1 MKPIFSLFFLVIIL
15 KAHPINP
22 LLEPLYFPSYAQFLN
37 LEPHF
42 IVKKKRAY
50 RPFQWGNTII
60 IKRHDLEERQSN
72 QPSDIFRQNAEINV
86 SSQMFLKGMS
96 SASSR
101 IMIDSAAQSSAA
113 Q

>member
-1 MKPIFSLFFLVIIL
+1 MKAIFSLFFLLMVL
-15 KAHPINP
+15 KTHPINP

-86 SSQMFLKGMS
+86 SFQTFLRGIS
-96 SASSR
+96 SASSQ
-101 IMIDSAAQSSAA
+101 IALDSAAQ
-113 Q
+113 

>member
-1 MKPIFSLFFLVIIL
+1 MKPIFSLFFLLMVL

-42 IVKKKRAY
+42 IIKKKRAY

-96 SASSR
+96 NASSR
-101 IMIDSAAQSSAA
+101 TALDSAAQ
-113 Q
+113 

>member
-1 MKPIFSLFFLVIIL
+1 MKPIFSLFFLLMVL
-15 KAHPINP
+15 KVHPINP
-22 LLEPLYFPSYAQFLN
+22 LLEPLYFPSYVQFLN

-42 IVKKKRAY
+42 IIKKKHAY

-60 IKRHDLEERQSN
+60 IKRHDLEECQSN

-86 SSQMFLKGMS
+86 SSQMFLRGMS

-101 IMIDSAAQSSAA
+101 IAFDSTAQ
-113 Q
+113 

>member
-1 MKPIFSLFFLVIIL
+1 MKPIFSLFFLLMVL

-22 LLEPLYFPSYAQFLN
+22 LLEPLYFPNYAQFLN

-42 IVKKKRAY
+42 IIKKKRAY

-86 SSQMFLKGMS
+86 SSQTFLKEMS
-96 SASSR
+96 STSSQ
-101 IMIDSAAQSSAA
+101 IALDSAAQ
-113 Q
+113 

>member
-1 MKPIFSLFFLVIIL
+1 MKPIFSLFFLLMVL

-42 IVKKKRAY
+42 IIKKKRAY
-50 RPFQWGNTII
+50 KPFQWGNTII

-86 SSQMFLKGMS
+86 SSQTFLRGMS
-96 SASSR
+96 SASSQ
-101 IMIDSAAQSSAA
+101 IALDSAAQ
-113 Q
+113 

>member
-1 MKPIFSLFFLVIIL
+1 MKAIFSLFFLLMVL

-42 IVKKKRAY
+42 VIKKKRAY

-96 SASSR
+96 NASSR
-101 IMIDSAAQSSAA
+101 TALDSAAQ
-113 Q
+113 

>member
-1 MKPIFSLFFLVIIL
+1 MKIIFSLFFLLMVL

-42 IVKKKRAY
+42 VIKKKHAY

-96 SASSR
+96 NASSR
-101 IMIDSAAQSSAA
+101 TALDSTAQ
-113 Q
+113 

>member
-1 MKPIFSLFFLVIIL
+1 MKAIFSLFFLLMVL

-42 IVKKKRAY
+42 VIKKKHAY

-86 SSQMFLKGMS
+86 SSQTFLRGMS
-96 SASSR
+96 SVSSQ
-101 IMIDSAAQSSAA
+101 IAFDSAAQ
-113 Q
+113 

>member
-1 MKPIFSLFFLVIIL
+1 MKPIFSLFFLVIVL

-86 SSQMFLKGMS
+86 SSQTFLRGMS
-96 SASSR
+96 NASSR
-101 IMIDSAAQSSAA
+101 TALDSTAQ
-113 Q
+113 

>member
-1 MKPIFSLFFLVIIL
+1 MKIIFSLFFLVIVL

-22 LLEPLYFPSYAQFLN
+22 LLEPLFFPSYTQFLD

-42 IVKKKRAY
+42 IIKKKRAY

-96 SASSR
+96 NASSR
-101 IMIDSAAQSSAA
+101 IALDSTAQ
-113 Q
+113 

>member
-1 MKPIFSLFFLVIIL
+1 MVL

-22 LLEPLYFPSYAQFLN
+22 LLEPLCFPNYAQFLN

-86 SSQMFLKGMS
+86 SSQIFLRGMS
-96 SASSR
+96 NASS
-101 IMIDSAAQSSAA
+101 
-113 Q
+113 

>member
-1 MKPIFSLFFLVIIL
+1 MKAIFSLFFLLMVL

-42 IVKKKRAY
+42 VIKKKHAY

-86 SSQMFLKGMS
+86 SFQTFLRGMS
-96 SASSR
+96 SVSSR
-101 IMIDSAAQSSAA
+101 IALDSTAQ
-113 Q
+113 

>member
-1 MKPIFSLFFLVIIL
+1 MKTIFSLFFLLMVL

-22 LLEPLYFPSYAQFLN
+22 LLEPLYFPNYAQFLN

-42 IVKKKRAY
+42 IIKKKHAY

-86 SSQMFLKGMS
+86 SSQTFLRGIS

-101 IMIDSAAQSSAA
+101 TALDSTDQ
-113 Q
+113 

>member
-1 MKPIFSLFFLVIIL
+1 MKPIFSLFFLVIVL

-22 LLEPLYFPSYAQFLN
+22 LLEPLYFPSYTQFLD

-42 IVKKKRAY
+42 VIKKKRAY

-86 SSQMFLKGMS
+86 SSRTFLRGMS
-96 SASSR
+96 SNFSR
-101 IMIDSAAQSSAA
+101 IMIDSAAQ
-113 Q
+113 

>member
-1 MKPIFSLFFLVIIL
+1 MKAIFSLFFLLMVL

-37 LEPHF
+37 LESHF
-42 IVKKKRAY
+42 IIKKKRAY

-86 SSQMFLKGMS
+86 SSQTFLRGIS

-101 IMIDSAAQSSAA
+101 TALDSTDQ
-113 Q
+113 

>member
-1 MKPIFSLFFLVIIL
+1 MKPIFSLFFLLMVL

-22 LLEPLYFPSYAQFLN
+22 LLEPLYFPNYAQFLN

-86 SSQMFLKGMS
+86 SSQTFLRGIG

-101 IMIDSAAQSSAA
+101 IALDSTAQ
-113 Q
+113 

>member
-1 MKPIFSLFFLVIIL
+1 MKPIFSLFFLLMVL

-42 IVKKKRAY
+42 IIKKKRAY

-86 SSQMFLKGMS
+86 SFQTFLRGMS
-96 SASSR
+96 SNFSR
-101 IMIDSAAQSSAA
+101 IMIDSAAQ
-113 Q
+113 

>member
-1 MKPIFSLFFLVIIL
+1 MKTIFSLFFLLMVL

-22 LLEPLYFPSYAQFLN
+22 LLEPLYFPNYAQFLN

-42 IVKKKRAY
+42 IVKKKHAY

-86 SSQMFLKGMS
+86 SSQMFLKEMS
-96 SASSR
+96 SVSS
-101 IMIDSAAQSSAA
+101 
-113 Q
+113 

>member
-1 MKPIFSLFFLVIIL
+1 MKPIFNLFFLLMVL

-22 LLEPLYFPSYAQFLN
+22 LLEPLYFPNYAQFLN

-42 IVKKKRAY
+42 IIKKKRAY

-86 SSQMFLKGMS
+86 SFQTFLRGMS
-96 SASSR
+96 SNFSR
-101 IMIDSAAQSSAA
+101 IVIDSVAQ
-113 Q
+113 

>member
-1 MKPIFSLFFLVIIL
+1 MKAIFSLFFLLIIL
-15 KAHPINP
+15 KANPINP
-22 LLEPLYFPSYAQFLN
+22 LLEPLYFPNYAQFLN

-42 IVKKKRAY
+42 VVKKKRAY

-86 SSQMFLKGMS
+86 SFQTFLRGMS
-96 SASSR
+96 NASSQ
-101 IMIDSAAQSSAA
+101 IALDSAAQ
-113 Q
+113 

>member
-1 MKPIFSLFFLVIIL
+1 MKAIFSLFFLVIVL

-37 LEPHF
+37 LESHF
-42 IVKKKRAY
+42 AIKKKRAY

-86 SSQMFLKGMS
+86 SSQTFLRGMS
-96 SASSR
+96 SVSSQ
-101 IMIDSAAQSSAA
+101 IALDSAAQ
-113 Q
+113 

>member
-1 MKPIFSLFFLVIIL
+1 MVL

-86 SSQMFLKGMS
+86 SSQMFLKPPKQKSQISLVFGMN
-96 SASSR
+96 ALVPLGT
-101 IMIDSAAQSSAA
+101 I
-113 Q
+113 

>member
-1 MKPIFSLFFLVIIL
+1 MKAIFSLFFLFIVL

-22 LLEPLYFPSYAQFLN
+22 LLEPLYFPNYAQFLN

-42 IVKKKRAY
+42 AIKKKRAY

-86 SSQMFLKGMS
+86 SFQTFLRGMS
-96 SASSR
+96 SVYS
-101 IMIDSAAQSSAA
+101 
-113 Q
+113 

>member
-1 MKPIFSLFFLVIIL
+1 MKTIFNLFFLLMVL

-22 LLEPLYFPSYAQFLN
+22 LLEPLYFPNYVQFLN

-86 SSQMFLKGMS
+86 SSQMFLKEIS
-96 SASSR
+96 NASSR
-101 IMIDSAAQSSAA
+101 IALD
-113 Q
+113 

>member
-1 MKPIFSLFFLVIIL
+1 MVL

-22 LLEPLYFPSYAQFLN
+22 LLEPLFFPSYTQFLD

-42 IVKKKRAY
+42 VIKKKRAY

-86 SSQMFLKGMS
+86 SFQTFLKEMS
-96 SASSR
+96 STSSR
-101 IMIDSAAQSSAA
+101 TALDSTAQ
-113 Q
+113 

>member
-1 MKPIFSLFFLVIIL
+1 MKTIFSLFFFVIVL

-22 LLEPLYFPSYAQFLN
+22 LLEPLYFPSYVQFLN

-42 IVKKKRAY
+42 IIKKKRAH

-86 SSQMFLKGMS
+86 SSQTFLRGII
-96 SASSR
+96 SASSQ
-101 IMIDSAAQSSAA
+101 IALDSAAQ
-113 Q
+113 

>member
-1 MKPIFSLFFLVIIL
+1 MKIIFSLFFLLIVL

-22 LLEPLYFPSYAQFLN
+22 LLEPLYFPNYAQFLN

-42 IVKKKRAY
+42 VIKKKRAY

-96 SASSR
+96 NASSR
-101 IMIDSAAQSSAA
+101 IALDSTAQ
-113 Q
+113 

>member
-1 MKPIFSLFFLVIIL
+1 MKPIFSLFFLLMVL

-22 LLEPLYFPSYAQFLN
+22 LLEPLYFPNYVQFLN

-42 IVKKKRAY
+42 VVKKKRTY

-86 SSQMFLKGMS
+86 SFQTFLRGMS
-96 SASSR
+96 NASSR
-101 IMIDSAAQSSAA
+101 IALDSTAQ
-113 Q
+113 

>member
-1 MKPIFSLFFLVIIL
+1 MKAIFSLFFLLMVL

-42 IVKKKRAY
+42 VIKKKRTY

-60 IKRHDLEERQSN
+60 IKHHDLEERQSN
-72 QPSDIFRQNAEINV
+72 QPRDIFRQNAEINV
-86 SSQMFLKGMS
+86 SSQTFLRGMS
-96 SASSR
+96 NASSR
-101 IMIDSAAQSSAA
+101 TALDSAAQ
-113 Q
+113 

>member
-1 MKPIFSLFFLVIIL
+1 MKTIFSLFFLLITL

-22 LLEPLYFPSYAQFLN
+22 LLEPLFFPSYTQFLD

-42 IVKKKRAY
+42 VIKKKRAY

-60 IKRHDLEERQSN
+60 IKRRDLEERQSN

-86 SSQMFLKGMS
+86 SSQTFLRGMS
-96 SASSR
+96 SVPS
-101 IMIDSAAQSSAA
+101 
-113 Q
+113 

>member
-1 MKPIFSLFFLVIIL
+1 MKPIFSLFFLLMVL

-42 IVKKKRAY
+42 IVKKKHAY
-50 RPFQWGNTII
+50 RPFQWENTII

-86 SSQMFLKGMS
+86 SSQTFLRGMS
-96 SASSR
+96 NASSQ
-101 IMIDSAAQSSAA
+101 ITLDSAAQ
-113 Q
+113 

>member
-1 MKPIFSLFFLVIIL
+1 MKPIFSLFFLLMVL

-42 IVKKKRAY
+42 VIKKKRAY

-96 SASSR
+96 NASSR
-101 IMIDSAAQSSAA
+101 TALDSTAQ
-113 Q
+113 